1 MKFLN
6 DIDFSGKSVL
16 LRLDL
21 NTPIHE
27 GRVSNNERILRS
39 LKTINFLNERCNKI
53 IIISHLGRPKENN
66 QIQEEFSLRPVAK
79 ELTDLLGKEVVFADK
94 VEELKEERITLLENI
109 RFLEGEKANSNDLSD
124 KLALLSDVFVFDAFA
139 TAHRAHAS
147 TTGVINYSKDACAGF
162 LVQEELES
170 LDRAFSSPRRPL
182 LAVIGGSKV
191 STKLGLLTSLVEKVD
206 HLILGGGIAN
216 TCLLSQGRNIGKSL
230 AEETMT
236 NEALALAENDKVLIP
251 DEFVVSDENQ
261 DLAIRH
267 INEIREED
275 SIFDVSENFFQKNI
289 SLFQNAGT
297 IVWNGPLGL
306 IEDNRFLGGTK
317 TVAKLISRSQAFS
330 VIGGG
335 DTILGANKANVLK
348 EMGYVST
355 AGGAFLEYLEGKELP
370 AISALKNKTLES

>member
-275 SIFDVSENFFQKNI
+275 NIFDVSENFFQKNI

>member
-66 QIQEEFSLRPVAK
+66 QIQEEFTLRPVAK

-275 SIFDVSENFFQKNI
+275 NIFDVSENFFQKNI